1 MSILNVQ
8 RKIPTLVIKFLDF
21 ILLAQEFV
29 SWGWCSS
36 SQMSSFEDRKQDI
49 FIKENVKNEPIDRN
63 MDNQKEYLLVFRNM
77 KYTNNQK
84 RNQKF
89 IVNQR

>member
-1 MSILNVQ
+1 
-8 RKIPTLVIKFLDF
+8 
-21 ILLAQEFV
+21 
-29 SWGWCSS
+29 
-36 SQMSSFEDRKQDI
+36 MSSFEDRKQDI

-77 KYTNNQK
+77 KYTNNQR